1 MCNRREKCSSALA
14 QWTSTGWQV
23 SALQEQSHKTC
34 VWRNWWA
41 DIELYFDVG
50 ALFCIEQQVSPE
62 WDLPGTSKKK
72 AVGLSWLGAL
82 TPVVYNGLFQRF
94 PPLSQ
99 QLKQYFIKLMTS
111 EPQWYKRLLPP
122 VCGCVSVSEKLLNA
136 ERREWKDFYTHFP
149 SWLLLKATASIN
161 IIFHLQAHLLL

>member
-1 MCNRREKCSSALA
+1 MCNRLEKCSSALA
-14 QWTSTGWQV
+14 QWTSTRWQV
-23 SALQEQSHKTC
+23 RALQEQSPKTC
-34 VWRNWWA
+34 VWRNRWA
-41 DIELYFDVG
+41 EIELYVG
-50 ALFCIEQQVSPE
+50 ALFCREQQVSPE
-62 WDLPGTSKKK
+62 CEIYLEHQKKKK
-72 AVGLSWLGAL
+72 AVGLLWLGAL

-94 PPLSQ
+94 PHLSQ

-136 ERREWKDFYTHFP
+136 ERREWQDFYTHFP

-161 IIFHLQAHLLL
+161 IIFHLLL